1 MVNIVMAI
9 AGPGMKKGSVVVD
22 PEYGRNYRISDIA
35 MTLAKTLGLKL
46 RSTTIGKDRS
56 RELM

>member
-1 MVNIVMAI
+1 MAI

-22 PEYGRNYRISDIA
+22 PEYERNYRISDIA
-35 MTLAKTLGLKL
+35 MTLAKTLGLEL